1 MSGFWNTKELLKKIL
16 GRRSRTDYIVILL
29 IGVMVLIVAVPA
41 GNGGKKTRQTPEKTV
56 NESTVSESEN
66 GAYVRQLKEELTAM
80 LCGMDGVGKCSVM
93 ITLEDDGRFFLDRD
107 VVSGSDRREEHTV
120 IYDNGGGESPYVLR
134 RERPKV
140 AGVMVVAQG
149 GADPVVVSN
158 ISKAVMSL
166 FGLEAHKIT
175 VVKMSVQEDSL

>member
-1 MSGFWNTKELLKKIL
+1 MSGFWNTKELWKKIL

-41 GNGGKKTRQTPEKTV
+41 GNGGKKTLQTPEKTAG
-56 NESTVSESEN
+56 ESPVSESEN
-66 GAYVRQLKEELTAM
+66 GAYVRQLKEELTDM
-80 LCGMDGVGKCSVM
+80 LSGMDGVGKCRVM
-93 ITLEDDGRFFLDRD
+93 ITLEDDGQFFLDRD

-120 IYDNGGGESPYVLR
+120 IYDNGGESPYVLR

-158 ISKAVMSL
+158 ISRAVMSL

-175 VVKMSVQEDSL
+175 VVKMTVQEDSM